1 VCEYR
6 PKANPAEKTARAPKL
21 DIANAGSGFHQ
32 VLLLLSFFYARPS
45 SVLLLDEPDAH
56 LHFILQRE
64 IFDLLR
70 SVAQRRSCKLIVA
83 THAEVLLEGAEPDQI
98 ISFIGQQPRRLVTP
112 EEKQRLRDALRR
124 LTALDLLQADH
135 VQAVLYV
142 EDEPDHKILREWA
155 ARLDHTALDFLKFP
169 YLVPLQGKG
178 NVDEA
183 KRHFQSLRLAKP
195 EIKGLCILDRD
206 ASDGASI
213 RGMPEGMSTRTWNRY
228 EIENYLLIP
237 DLLKR
242 FVRHDQPPLLSQPDE
257 RRIEDEFAA
266 SFPARVDYFGDLAA
280 LRDLKA
286 SDFIVGLLSQTSHP
300 LPKRDLYMLAALS
313 RPEEIHPDVVAMLD
327 AIAEILPPRVPSI
340 EANVTP
346 PNANGVDADVEV
358 SEDGTPD

>member
-1 VCEYR
+1 M
-6 PKANPAEKTARAPKL
+6 
-21 DIANAGSGFHQ
+21 
-32 VLLLLSFFYARPS
+32 
-45 SVLLLDEPDAH
+45 
-56 LHFILQRE
+56 HFILQRE

-70 SVAQRRSCKLIVA
+70 SVAQRRSCKLVVA

-98 ISFIGQQPRRLVTP
+98 ISFIGQQPRRLVAP
-112 EEKQRLRDALRR
+112 EEKQRLRKALRR

-142 EDEPDHKILREWA
+142 EDESDHKILREWA
-155 ARLDHTALDFLKFP
+155 AVLGHPALNFLQFP

-206 ASDGASI
+206 AGDGASI
-213 RGMPEGMSTRTWNRY
+213 RGMPEGMSMQTWNRY

-242 FVRHDQPPLLSQPDE
+242 FVRQDQPPLFSQADE
-257 RRIEDEFAA
+257 RRIDDEFAA
-266 SFPARVDYFGDLAA
+266 NFPARVDYLGDLAA

-286 SDFIVGLLSQTSHP
+286 SDFIVGLLSQTSRP
-300 LPKRDLYMLAALS
+300 LPKRDLYMLATLT
-313 RPEEIHPDVVAMLD
+313 PPDEIHPDVVAMLGV
-327 AIAEILPPRVPSI
+327 IAEIVPPHVPSI

-346 PNANGVDADVEV
+346 PNANGVDADIETGD
-358 SEDGTPD
+358 DGLPD